1 MNIQLATLMLQM
13 VELYHGDPR
22 RIHHFVKVH
31 NFAAV
36 IGSLER
42 LDQETQF
49 ILEAAAIV
57 HDIGIHI
64 SEEKYGNCNGKN
76 QEKEGPALAKI
87 ILEKVGGFSDAQ
99 IGRICYL
106 VGHHHTY
113 NGVDGLDY
121 QILLEADFLVNAY
134 EDELDKDAREA
145 FVKKIFKTP
154 TGKRLIGDMFRE

>member
-1 MNIQLATLMLQM
+1 MRQM

-42 LDQETQF
+42 LNQETQF

-76 QEKEGPALAKI
+76 QEKEGPALAKS
-87 ILEKVGGFSDAQ
+87 ILEKVGGFSGAQ
-99 IGRICYL
+99 IDRICYL

-134 EDELDKDAREA
+134 EDELDKEARDA
-145 FVKKIFKTP
+145 FVAKIFKTQ
-154 TGKRLIGDMFRE
+154 TGTKLIGDMFKE

>member
-1 MNIQLATLMLQM
+1 MNKQLAILMAEM

-31 NFAAV
+31 DFAAV
-36 IGSLER
+36 IGSLEC
-42 LDQETQF
+42 LDSPTQF
-49 ILEAAAIV
+49 ILESAAIV

-76 QEKEGPALAKI
+76 QEKEGPALAKC
-87 ILEKVGGFSDAQ
+87 ILEKVGGYSVAQ
-99 IGRICYL
+99 IDRICFL

-113 NGVDGLDY
+113 NCVDGLDY

-134 EDELDKDAREA
+134 EDGLDKDSREI
-145 FVKKIFKTP
+145 FVGKIFKTK
-154 TGKRLIGDMFRE
+154 TGKRLIGEMFKE

>member
-1 MNIQLATLMLQM
+1 MNTRLATLMAEM

-36 IGSLER
+36 IGSLES
-42 LDQETQF
+42 LDPPTQF
-49 ILEAAAIV
+49 LLEAAAIV

-76 QEKEGPALAKI
+76 QEKEGPALAKS
-87 ILEKVGGFSDAQ
+87 ILEKVGGFSGAQ
-99 IGRICYL
+99 IDRICYL

-134 EDELDKDAREA
+134 EDEIDKDAINA
-145 FVKKIFKTP
+145 FVAKIFKTQ
-154 TGKRLIGDMFRE
+154 TGKKLIGDMFKE